1 MQQNQLHTLVISFF
15 LLFSVYTTFG
25 STDAE
30 AFAKNTQGTTGT
42 VIETMN
48 SSGYTYMLI
57 ESGAEK
63 NWVAIPETKIE
74 KGAEVTYNSGM
85 VMKNFDSKTLNRT
98 FESIIFSSGL
108 IGEKAA
114 PVHGAA
120 TDDSFAAAVKTE
132 QTKVDVSAPA
142 TATGASGGSTGAIAP
157 YQEITVAK
165 SEAANGYS
173 VEEIFS
179 QAKKLNGQKITL
191 RGVVTKVSANI
202 MGRNWIHL
210 QDGTGNPMQN
220 SHDIVVTSS
229 EHPEVNTEITVEG
242 IVAAEKDFGAGYK
255 YAVIIEEARVVR

>member
-15 LLFSVYTTFG
+15 LLFSVYTTF
-25 STDAE
+25 SPTDAE

-48 SSGYTYMLI
+48 ASGYTYMLI
-57 ESGAEK
+57 DSGAEK
-63 NWVAIPETKIE
+63 TWVAIPEAKIE
-74 KGAEVTYNSGM
+74 KGSEITYSSGM
-85 VMKNFDSKTLNRT
+85 IMKNFDSKSLNRT
-98 FESIIFSSGL
+98 FETIIFSSGL
-108 IGEKAA
+108 MGKNDT
-114 PVHGAA
+114 PSNGAVA
-120 TDDSFAAAVKTE
+120 DDSFASAVKTE
-132 QTKVDVSAPA
+132 QKKVDVSAPA
-142 TATGASGGSTGAIAP
+142 MEASGGSSGAIAP

-165 SEAANGYS
+165 AEAANGYS

-179 QAKKLNGQKITL
+179 KAKELNGQKITL

-220 SHDIVVTSS
+220 SHDIVVTSA
-229 EHPEVNTEITVEG
+229 ENPELNSEITIEG

-255 YAVIIEEARVVR
+255 YAAIIEEAKVIQ

>member
-1 MQQNQLHTLVISFF
+1 MPQNQLHTLIISFF
-15 LLFSVYTTFG
+15 LLFSVYTTFA

-30 AFAKNTQGTTGT
+30 AFAKNTKGTTGT

-63 NWVAIPETKIE
+63 TWVAIPETKIE

-108 IGEKAA
+108 MGEKDA

-120 TDDSFAAAVKTE
+120 TDDSFATAVKTE

-142 TATGASGGSTGAIAP
+142 MGASGGSSGAIAP

-173 VEEIFS
+173 VEEVFS

-229 EHPEVNTEITVEG
+229 EHPEINTEITVEG

-255 YAVIIEEARVVR
+255 YAAIIEEATIIK

>member
-15 LLFSVYTTFG
+15 LLFSVSTTFNP
-25 STDAE
+25 TDAE

-74 KGAEVTYNSGM
+74 KGAEVTYLSGM

-108 IGEKAA
+108 MGEKAA
-114 PVHGAA
+114 PLHGAT

-142 TATGASGGSTGAIAP
+142 MGASGGSSGAISP

-179 QAKKLNGQKITL
+179 QAKKLNGQEITL

-220 SHDIVVTSS
+220 SHDIVATSS
-229 EHPEVNTEITVEG
+229 EHPEVNSEITVEG

-255 YAVIIEEARVVR
+255 YAVIIEEAKVIK

>member
-1 MQQNQLHTLVISFF
+1 MQQNQLHALAVSFF

-25 STDAE
+25 LTEAE

-63 NWVAIPETKIE
+63 TWVAIPETTIE

-114 PVHGAA
+114 PVDGET

-132 QTKVDVSAPA
+132 QTKVDVSAP
-142 TATGASGGSTGAIAP
+142 TMEASGGSSGAIAP
-157 YQEITVAK
+157 YQEITVTK

-173 VEEIFS
+173 IEEIFS
-179 QAKKLNGQKITL
+179 QAKKLNGQKVTL
-191 RGVVTKVSANI
+191 RGIVTKVSANI

-210 QDGTGNPMQN
+210 QDGTGDPMQN
-220 SHDIVVTSS
+220 SHDIVITSS
-229 EHPEVNTEITVEG
+229 ELPEVNAEITVEG
-242 IVAAEKDFGAGYK
+242 IMAAEKDFGAGYK
-255 YAVIIEEARVVR
+255 YVVIIEEAKVIK

>member
-1 MQQNQLHTLVISFF
+1 MQQSQLHTLVISFF

-25 STDAE
+25 SADAE

-57 ESGAEK
+57 DSGAEK
-63 NWVAIPETKIE
+63 TWVAIPETKIE
-74 KGAEVTYNSGM
+74 KGAEVTYISGM

-98 FESIIFSSGL
+98 FESIIFSPGL
-108 IGEKAA
+108 MGEKDV
-114 PVHGAA
+114 PPHGAA
-120 TDDSFAAAVKTE
+120 TDDSFASAVKTE
-132 QTKVDVSAPA
+132 QKKADVSAPA
-142 TATGASGGSTGAIAP
+142 MEASGGSSGAIAP

-165 SEAANGYS
+165 AEAVNGYS
-173 VEEIFS
+173 VDEIFS
-179 QAKKLNGQKITL
+179 KAKELNGQKVTL

-220 SHDIVVTSS
+220 SHDIVATSS
-229 EHPEVNTEITVEG
+229 EHPEVNAEITIEG

-255 YAVIIEEARVVR
+255 YAVIIEEAMVIK